1 MITTLGYSK
10 AHIAILDDNEKVIKV
25 HTIEGDGKGG
35 TVSAKIGGLET
46 PTQSIDASDGT
57 YYTSASGVGKP
68 TLEMEVVELTDEQRA
83 DFFGMKFENGV
94 LSHGKKTR
102 PPYVAIMF
110 ETEGMQNNT
119 IYPALLKGKLS
130 TDGMELQTGTADKGK
145 DVQTISFS
153 GSFETRGADGE
164 AFLVGNTANKDFE
177 LETFKA
183 RVFPEAPAQTTEGA

>member
-1 MITTLGYSK
+1 MITTLGYTR
-10 AHIAILDDNEKVIKV
+10 AHIAILDENEKVKKTHI
-25 HTIEGDGKGG
+25 IEGDGKGG
-35 TVSAKIGGLET
+35 TVTAKIGGLET

-83 DFFGMKFENGV
+83 DFFGMALVDGV

-110 ETEGMQNNT
+110 ETEGMQGNA

-130 TDGMELQTGTADKGK
+130 TDGLELQTGTADKGK
-145 DVQTISFS
+145 DVQTVSFS

-164 AFLVGNTANKDFE
+164 AFLIGNSANEGFV
-177 LETFKA
+177 LEDFKA
-183 RVFPEAPAQTTEGA
+183 RVFPTAVVTP